1 MQTEML
7 ALYKMSNAICF
18 LIYNSLQNHVT
29 LALHVM
35 VARAWKV
42 DVRARA
48 LVGPGLAM
56 PLVPWTLFCHN
67 MDTFVTIRTLSVTT
81 FLQCKSRQWLQKSL
95 LESENQVEIL
105 ESRIMISTFIL
116 SIFPYIMN
124 HVMHKPLFGK

>member
-42 DVRARA
+42 D
-48 LVGPGLAM
+48 G
-56 PLVPWTLFCHN
+56 
-67 MDTFVTIRTLSVTT
+67 
-81 FLQCKSRQWLQKSL
+81 K
-95 LESENQVEIL
+95 EQV
-105 ESRIMISTFIL
+105 L
-116 SIFPYIMN
+116 SIKI
-124 HVMHKPLFGK
+124 PLKVIPNCCYVSVLVRNARVHGYV